1 MKSNSLRLGIFFFL
15 FGIFSVNAQ
24 EKKNISLEE
33 AIQLAVTQSTEAKL
47 ADTKA
52 ATKEFEMQ
60 TVKNKQY
67 PDVKVIGQYQRL
79 TNADVD
85 FKLGNPSQGGSTPKV
100 NQLLLGNAMATV
112 PLFAGFKVQNSIK
125 VSQSLYEAEQFNAKN
140 TKEQIA
146 LEVVKLYVTLYKAQ
160 ESEKLIQE
168 NIKRAEQRVTDFK
181 AMEQN
186 GIIARN
192 DLLKAQLQVSN
203 YQIALEE
210 AKKNVNI
217 VNFQLIT
224 LLKLPEETQI
234 TPTSA
239 LFAQKTELTTSSN
252 DISGRND
259 LLAIQS
265 QQKAAEA
272 NVKIAKG
279 NYYPALNL
287 MGGYIAF
294 DLQNVVTVTN
304 AMNFGV
310 GLSYDLTSI
319 FKNGKDVKAAKSKA
333 KEVEQ
338 SLDIM
343 TDQAKVQLQQANE
356 NYLLAQKQNKVYQEA
371 VTQASENFRIVKDK
385 YDNGLSD
392 TNDLL
397 DADVQQ
403 LQSKINEAYSKAD
416 IVQKYYEVLAA
427 SGKLTSS
434 STKN

>member
-1 MKSNSLRLGIFFFL
+1 MKSNSLRLGIFFL

-125 VSQSLYEAEQFNAKN
+125 ASQSLYEAEQFNAKN

-217 VNFQLIT
+217 VNFQLVT
-224 LLKLPEETQI
+224 LLKLTEGTLI
-234 TPTSA
+234 TPNSA

-403 LQSKINEAYSKAD
+403 LQSKISEAYSKAD

>member
-1 MKSNSLRLGIFFFL
+1 MKSNAIQLGLFFL
-15 FGIFSVNAQ
+15 FGIFTVSAQ
-24 EKKNISLEE
+24 EKKNLSLEE
-33 AIQLAVTQSTEAKL
+33 AVQLAVTQSTEAHL
-47 ADTKA
+47 ADTKV

-67 PDVKVIGQYQRL
+67 PDVKISGQYQRL

-85 FKLGNPSQGGSTPKV
+85 FKLGNSGSGGGPQV
-100 NQLLLGNAMATV
+100 NQLMLGNATASV

-125 VSQSLYEAEQFNAKN
+125 ASQNLYESEQYNAKN

-146 LEVVKLYVTLYKAQ
+146 LETVKLYVALYKAQ

-168 NIKRAEQRVTDFK
+168 NIKRADQRVKDFK
-181 AMEQN
+181 AMEEN

-192 DLLKAQLQVSN
+192 DLLKAQLQASN
-203 YQIALEE
+203 YQIALED
-210 AKKNVNI
+210 ARKNVSIINY
-217 VNFQLIT
+217 QLAT
-224 LLKLPEETQI
+224 LLKLPEGTQI
-234 TPTSA
+234 NPDTATFSPTPANTP
-239 LFAQKTELTTSSN
+239 SN

-259 LLAIQS
+259 LLAIQA

-279 NYYPALNL
+279 NYYPALTL
-287 MGGYIAF
+287 MGGYIAL
-294 DLQNVVTVTN
+294 DLQNVMTVTN

-333 KEVEQ
+333 KEAEQ

-343 TDQAKVQLQQANE
+343 TDQAKIQIQQANE
-356 NYLLAQKQNKVYQEA
+356 NYLLAQKQNKVYEEA
-371 VTQASENFRIVKDK
+371 VAQASENFRIVKDK

-397 DADVQQ
+397 EADVQQ
-403 LQSKINEAYSKAD
+403 LQSKINVAYSKAD
-416 IVQKYYEVLAA
+416 IIQKYYEVLAA
-427 SGKLTSS
+427 SGKITSS
-434 STKN
+434 SISNN

>member
-1 MKSNSLRLGIFFFL
+1 MKSNSLRLGIFFL
-15 FGIFSVNAQ
+15 FGFISVQAQ
-24 EKKNISLEE
+24 EKKTITLEE
-33 AIQLAVTQSTEAKL
+33 AIQLSVTQSTEAKL

-52 ATKEFEMQ
+52 ATKEFEML

-67 PDVKVIGQYQRL
+67 PDVKINGQFQRL

-85 FKLGNPSQGGSTPKV
+85 FKLGNASQGGTSPKV
-100 NQLLLGNAMATV
+100 NQLMLGNAMATV

-125 VSQSLYEAEQFNAKN
+125 ASQSMFEAEKFNAAN
-140 TKEQIA
+140 TKEQLA
-146 LEVVKLYVTLYKAQ
+146 LETVKLYVALYKAQ

-210 AKKNVNI
+210 AKKNRNI
-217 VNFQLIT
+217 VNFQLVT
-224 LLKLPEETQI
+224 LLKLPEGTQI
-234 TPTSA
+234 IPNSA
-239 LFAQKTELTTSSN
+239 LFAQKTELTISSN

-310 GLSYDLTSI
+310 GLSYDVTSL

-333 KEVEQ
+333 KEAEQ
-338 SLDIM
+338 SLEIM
-343 TDQAKVQLQQANE
+343 TDQAKIQMQQANE

>member
-1 MKSNSLRLGIFFFL
+1 MTSNSLRLGILFL
-15 FGIFSVNAQ
+15 LGAFSVSAQ
-24 EKKNISLEE
+24 EKKNLSLEE
-33 AIQLAVTQSTEAKL
+33 AIQLAVTQSTESKL
-47 ADTKA
+47 ADTKV

-67 PDVKVIGQYQRL
+67 PDLKISGQYQRL

-85 FKLGNPSQGGSTPKV
+85 FKLGGNSDGGSAPKV
-100 NQLLLGNAMATV
+100 NQLMLGNATASV
-112 PLFAGFKVQNSIK
+112 PLFAGFKIQSSIK
-125 VSQSLYEAEQFNAKN
+125 ASESLLEAEQFHAKD
-140 TKEQIA
+140 TKEQLA
-146 LEVVKLYVTLYKAQ
+146 LETVKLYVSLYKAQ

-168 NIKRAEQRVTDFK
+168 NIKRAEQRVKDFK

-186 GIIARN
+186 GLIARN

-203 YQIALEE
+203 YQIALED
-210 AKKNVNI
+210 ARKNSNI
-217 VNFQLIT
+217 INFQLAT

-234 TPTSA
+234 TPNSA
-239 LFAQKTELTTSSN
+239 LFAQKSEMSTTSN
-252 DISGRND
+252 DISLRND
-259 LLAIQS
+259 LSAIRS

-279 NYYPALNL
+279 NYYPSLNL
-287 MGGYIAF
+287 MGGYIAL
-294 DLQNVVTVTN
+294 DLQNVMTVTN

-319 FKNGKDVKAAKSKA
+319 FKNGKEVKTAKSKA
-333 KEVEQ
+333 KEAEQ

-343 TDQAKVQLQQANE
+343 TDKAKVQMQTANE
-356 NYLLAQKQNKVYQEA
+356 NYLLAQKQNNVYQQA
-371 VTQASENFRIVKDK
+371 VEQANENYRIVKDK
-385 YDNGLSD
+385 YDNGLAD

-416 IVQKYYEVLAA
+416 IVQKQYEVLAA
-427 SGKLTSS
+427 GGKLTASL
-434 STKN
+434 TKN

>member
-1 MKSNSLRLGIFFFL
+1 MKSNSLRLGIFFL
-15 FGIFSVNAQ
+15 FGFITVHAQ
-24 EKKNISLEE
+24 EKKTITLEE
-33 AIQLAVTQSTEAKL
+33 AIQLSVTQSTEAKL

-52 ATKEFEMQ
+52 ATKEFEML

-67 PDVKVIGQYQRL
+67 PDVKINGQFQRL

-85 FKLGNPSQGGSTPKV
+85 FKLGNASQGGASPKV
-100 NQLLLGNAMATV
+100 NQLMLGNAMATV

-125 VSQSLYEAEQFNAKN
+125 ASQSLFEAEKFNAAN
-140 TKEQIA
+140 TKEQLA
-146 LEVVKLYVTLYKAQ
+146 LETVKLYVALYKAL

-210 AKKNVNI
+210 AKKNSNI
-217 VNFQLIT
+217 VNFQLAT
-224 LLKLPEETQI
+224 LLKLPEGTQLY
-234 TPTSA
+234 PDTSA
-239 LFAQKTELTTSSN
+239 FGKITTTTLSS

-272 NVKIAKG
+272 NVKITKG
-279 NYYPALNL
+279 NYYPALTL

-310 GLSYDLTSI
+310 GLSYDVTSL

-333 KEVEQ
+333 KEAEQ
-338 SLDIM
+338 SLEIM
-343 TDQAKVQLQQANE
+343 TDQAKIQMQQANE

-371 VTQASENFRIVKDK
+371 VAQASENFRIVKDK

>member
-1 MKSNSLRLGIFFFL
+1 MTSNSLKLGIFFLLGTFA
-15 FGIFSVNAQ
+15 VNAQ
-24 EKKNISLEE
+24 EKKNLTLEE
-33 AIQLAVTQSTEAKL
+33 AIQLAVTQSTESKL
-47 ADTKA
+47 ADTKVV
-52 ATKEFEMQ
+52 TKEFEMQ

-67 PDVKVIGQYQRL
+67 PDLKISGQYQRL

-85 FKLGNPSQGGSTPKV
+85 FKLGGNSGGGSAPKV
-100 NQLLLGNAMATV
+100 NQLMLGNATASV
-112 PLFAGFKVQNSIK
+112 PLFAGFKIQNSIK
-125 VSQSLYEAEQFNAKN
+125 ASESLLEAEQFHAKD
-140 TKEQIA
+140 TKEQLA
-146 LEVVKLYVTLYKAQ
+146 LETVKLYVSLYKAQ

-168 NIKRAEQRVTDFK
+168 NIKRAEQRVKDFK

-186 GIIARN
+186 GLIARN

-210 AKKNVNI
+210 ARKNSNI
-217 VNFQLIT
+217 LNFQLAT
-224 LLKLPEETQI
+224 LLKLPEATQI
-234 TPTSA
+234 TPNAA
-239 LFAQKTELTTSSN
+239 LFAQKTEPSTTSA
-252 DISGRND
+252 DISSRND
-259 LLAIQS
+259 LNAIRA

-279 NYYPALNL
+279 NYYPSLSL
-287 MGGYIAF
+287 MGGYVAL
-294 DLQNVVTVTN
+294 DLQNVLTVTN

-319 FKNGKDVKAAKSKA
+319 FKNGKEVKAAKSKA
-333 KEVEQ
+333 KEAEQ

-343 TDQAKVQLQQANE
+343 TDKAKVQMQNANE
-356 NYLLAQKQNKVYQEA
+356 NYLLAQKQNAVYQQA
-371 VTQASENFRIVKDK
+371 VEQANENYRIVKDK
-385 YDNGLSD
+385 YDNGLAD

-416 IVQKYYEVLAA
+416 IVQKQYEVLAA

-434 STKN
+434 LTKN

>member
-1 MKSNSLRLGIFFFL
+1 MTSNVLKLGIL
-15 FGIFSVNAQ
+15 LLLGTFSVSAQ
-24 EKKNISLEE
+24 EKKNLSLEE
-33 AIQLAVTQSTEAKL
+33 AIQTAVSQSTEAKL
-47 ADTKA
+47 ADTKVI
-52 ATKEFEMQ
+52 TKEFEMQ

-67 PDVKVIGQYQRL
+67 PDVKINGQFQRL

-85 FKLGNPSQGGSTPKV
+85 FKLGNASQGGASPKI
-100 NQLLLGNAMATV
+100 NQLMLGNAMATV

-125 VSQSLYEAEQFNAKN
+125 AYQNLYEAEKFNAAN
-140 TKEQIA
+140 TKEQLA
-146 LEVVKLYVTLYKAQ
+146 LETVKLYVALYKAQ

-210 AKKNVNI
+210 AKKNSNI
-217 VNFQLIT
+217 VNFQLAT
-224 LLKLPEETQI
+224 LLKLPEGTQLY
-234 TPTSA
+234 PDTSA
-239 LFAQKTELTTSSN
+239 FGKNTSTTLSS

-265 QQKAAEA
+265 QQKAAET

-279 NYYPALNL
+279 NYYPALSL

-294 DLQNVVTVTN
+294 DLQNALTVTN

-310 GLSYDLTSI
+310 GLSYDVTSI

-333 KEVEQ
+333 KEAEQ
-338 SLDIM
+338 SLEIM
-343 TDQAKVQLQQANE
+343 TDQAKIQMQQANE

-371 VTQASENFRIVKDK
+371 VAQASENFRIVKDK

>member
-1 MKSNSLRLGIFFFL
+1 MKSNSLRLVIFFL
-15 FGIFSVNAQ
+15 FGFISVHAQ
-24 EKKNISLEE
+24 EKKTITLEE
-33 AIQLAVTQSTEAKL
+33 AIQLSVTQSTEAKL

-52 ATKEFEMQ
+52 ATKEFEML

-67 PDVKVIGQYQRL
+67 PDVKINGQFQRL

-85 FKLGNPSQGGSTPKV
+85 FKLGNASQGGASPKV

-125 VSQSLYEAEQFNAKN
+125 ASQSLFEAEKFNAAN
-140 TKEQIA
+140 TKEQLA
-146 LEVVKLYVTLYKAQ
+146 LETVKLYVALYKAQ

-210 AKKNVNI
+210 AKKNSNI
-217 VNFQLIT
+217 VNFQLVT
-224 LLKLPEETQI
+224 LLKLPEGTQLYPDS
-234 TPTSA
+234 TAFGKTTATS
-239 LFAQKTELTTSSN
+239 LST
-252 DISGRND
+252 DISERND
-259 LLAIQS
+259 LQSIQS
-265 QQKAAEA
+265 QQKAAET

-310 GLSYDLTSI
+310 GLSYDVTSI
-319 FKNGKDVKAAKSKA
+319 FKNGKEVKAAKSKA
-333 KEVEQ
+333 KEAEQ
-338 SLDIM
+338 SLEIM
-343 TDQAKVQLQQANE
+343 TDQAKIQMQQANE
-356 NYLLAQKQNKVYQEA
+356 NYVLAQKQNKVYQEA
-371 VTQASENFRIVKDK
+371 VAQASENFRIVKDK

>member
-1 MKSNSLRLGIFFFL
+1 M
-15 FGIFSVNAQ
+15 FGFISVQAQ
-24 EKKNISLEE
+24 EKKTITLEE
-33 AIQLAVTQSTEAKL
+33 AIQLSVTQSTEAKL

-52 ATKEFEMQ
+52 ATKEFEML

-67 PDVKVIGQYQRL
+67 PDVKINGQFQRL

-85 FKLGNPSQGGSTPKV
+85 FKLGNASQGGTSPKV
-100 NQLLLGNAMATV
+100 NQLMLGNAMATV

-125 VSQSLYEAEQFNAKN
+125 ASQSMFEAEKFNAAN
-140 TKEQIA
+140 TKEQLA
-146 LEVVKLYVTLYKAQ
+146 LETVKLYVALYKAQ

-210 AKKNVNI
+210 AKKNRNI
-217 VNFQLIT
+217 VNFQLVT
-224 LLKLPEETQI
+224 LLKLPEGTQI
-234 TPTSA
+234 IPNSA
-239 LFAQKTELTTSSN
+239 LFAQKTELTISSN

-310 GLSYDLTSI
+310 GLSYDVTSL

-333 KEVEQ
+333 KEAEQ
-338 SLDIM
+338 SLEIM
-343 TDQAKVQLQQANE
+343 TDQAKIQMQQANE

>member
-1 MKSNSLRLGIFFFL
+1 MKSNAIRLSLFL
-15 FGIFSVNAQ
+15 MFCFSAINAQ
-24 EKKNISLEE
+24 EKKIITLEE
-33 AIQLAVTQSTEAKL
+33 AIQIAVTQSTEAKL
-47 ADTKA
+47 ADTKV
-52 ATKEFEMQ
+52 ATKQFEMQ

-67 PDVKVIGQYQRL
+67 PDLKINGQYQRL
-79 TNADVD
+79 TNADVN
-85 FKLGNPSQGGSTPKV
+85 FKMGGAAQGGGPKV
-100 NQLLLGNAMATV
+100 NQLMLGNAMATV
-112 PLFAGFKVQNSIK
+112 PLFAGFKIQNSIK
-125 VSQSLYEAEQFNAKN
+125 ASESLFQAEQFNAKN
-140 TKEQIA
+140 TKEQLA
-146 LEVVKLYVTLYKAQ
+146 LEVVKLYVTLFKAN

-210 AKKNVNI
+210 AKKNVTI
-217 VNFQLIT
+217 VNFQLAT

-234 TPTSA
+234 EPNTT
-239 LFAQKTELTTSSN
+239 LFNTNTTSTSIST

-279 NYYPALNL
+279 NYYPSLNL
-287 MGGYIAF
+287 MGGYIAL
-294 DLQNVVTVTN
+294 DLQNVLTVTN

-310 GLSYDLTSI
+310 GLSYDITSL

-333 KEVEQ
+333 KEADQ
-338 SLDIM
+338 SLEIM
-343 TDQAKVQLQQANE
+343 TDQAKIQMQQANE
-356 NYLLAQKQNKVYQEA
+356 NYILAQKQNKVYQEA
-371 VTQASENFRIVKDK
+371 VAQASENFRIVKDK

>member
-1 MKSNSLRLGIFFFL
+1 MKSNSLRLGIFIL
-15 FGIFSVNAQ
+15 FGFISVHAQ
-24 EKKNISLEE
+24 EKKTITLEE
-33 AIQLAVTQSTEAKL
+33 AIQLSVTQSTEAKL

-52 ATKEFEMQ
+52 ATKEFEML

-67 PDVKVIGQYQRL
+67 PDVKINGQFQRL

-85 FKLGNPSQGGSTPKV
+85 FKLGNASQGGASPKV

-125 VSQSLYEAEQFNAKN
+125 ASQSLFEAEKFNAAN
-140 TKEQIA
+140 TKEQLA
-146 LEVVKLYVTLYKAQ
+146 LETVKLYVALYKAQ

-210 AKKNVNI
+210 AKKNSNI
-217 VNFQLIT
+217 VNFQLVT
-224 LLKLPEETQI
+224 LLKLPEGTQLYPDS
-234 TPTSA
+234 TA
-239 LFAQKTELTTSSN
+239 FGKTTATTLST
-252 DISGRND
+252 DISERND
-259 LLAIQS
+259 LRAIQS
-265 QQKAAEA
+265 QQKAAET

-279 NYYPALNL
+279 NNYPALNL

-310 GLSYDLTSI
+310 GLSYDVTSI
-319 FKNGKDVKAAKSKA
+319 FKNGKEVKAAKSKA
-333 KEVEQ
+333 KEAEQ
-338 SLDIM
+338 SLEIM
-343 TDQAKVQLQQANE
+343 TDQAKIQMQQANE
-356 NYLLAQKQNKVYQEA
+356 NYVLAQKQNKVYQEA
-371 VTQASENFRIVKDK
+371 VAQASENFRIVKDK

>member
-1 MKSNSLRLGIFFFL
+1 MKSNSLRLGIFFL
-15 FGIFSVNAQ
+15 FGFISVHAQ
-24 EKKNISLEE
+24 EKKTITLEE
-33 AIQLAVTQSTEAKL
+33 AIQLSVTQSTEAKL

-52 ATKEFEMQ
+52 ATKEFEML

-67 PDVKVIGQYQRL
+67 PDVKINGQFQRL

-85 FKLGNPSQGGSTPKV
+85 FKLGNASQGGASPKV
-100 NQLLLGNAMATV
+100 NQLMLGNAMATV

-125 VSQSLYEAEQFNAKN
+125 ASQSLFEAEKFNAAN
-140 TKEQIA
+140 TKEQLA
-146 LEVVKLYVTLYKAQ
+146 LETVKLYVALYKAQ

-210 AKKNVNI
+210 AKKNSNI
-217 VNFQLIT
+217 VNFQLVT
-224 LLKLPEETQI
+224 LLKLSEGTQLYPD
-234 TPTSA
+234 TTA
-239 LFAQKTELTTSSN
+239 FGKTTATTLST
-252 DISGRND
+252 DISERND
-259 LLAIQS
+259 LRAIQS
-265 QQKAAEA
+265 QQKAAET

-310 GLSYDLTSI
+310 GLSYDVTSI
-319 FKNGKDVKAAKSKA
+319 FKNGKEVKAAKSKA
-333 KEVEQ
+333 KEAEQ
-338 SLDIM
+338 SLEIM
-343 TDQAKVQLQQANE
+343 TDQAKIQMQQANE

-371 VTQASENFRIVKDK
+371 VAQASENFRIVKDK

>member
-1 MKSNSLRLGIFFFL
+1 MKSNSLRLGIFFM
-15 FGIFSVNAQ
+15 FGFFSVKAQ

-100 NQLLLGNAMATV
+100 NQLMLGNAMATV

-125 VSQSLYEAEQFNAKN
+125 ASQSLYEAEQFNAKN

-146 LEVVKLYVTLYKAQ
+146 LEVVKLYVTLYKAN

-217 VNFQLIT
+217 VNFQLVT
-224 LLKLPEETQI
+224 LLKLSEGTQI
-234 TPTSA
+234 TTNSA
-239 LFAQKTELTTSSN
+239 LFAQKSEPGTIST
-252 DISGRND
+252 DISSRND
-259 LLAIQS
+259 LNAIRS

-279 NYYPALNL
+279 NYYPALNM

-294 DLQNVVTVTN
+294 DLQNVMTVTN
-304 AMNFGV
+304 AMNFGM

-371 VTQASENFRIVKDK
+371 VAQSSENFRIVKDK

-416 IVQKYYEVLAA
+416 IVQKYYEILAA

-434 STKN
+434 SIKN